1 MNTLILES
9 ERLVLRTF
17 KESDLHNVHEML
29 QKPESTIF
37 NPTSYSNDKNE
48 TQKLIDNWKS
58 ETKTEEVRKKFTFL
72 IETNIDNNFIGII
85 GIDILKLHYKN
96 AEIWYKLSPEIW
108 GKGYATE
115 AVERIIQFGF
125 EELKLHRI
133 EAGCAIDNI
142 ASYKVMEKSGM
153 IREAHR
159 RKLLPL
165 KSGWSDN
172 YEYAILEEDYFS
184 KLKIIH

>member
-1 MNTLILES
+1 MNNLILES
-9 ERLVLRTF
+9 ERLTLRAF
-17 KESDLHNVHEML
+17 KESDIHNVHEML
-29 QKPESTIF
+29 QKPESTVF
-37 NPTSYSNDKNE
+37 NPSSYSNDKNE
-48 TQKLIDNWKS
+48 TQKLINTWKS
-58 ETKTEEVRKKFTFL
+58 EAEAGENRKKFTFL
-72 IETNIDNNFIGII
+72 IETNRDHTFVGII
-85 GIDILKLHYKN
+85 GIDIIKPHYKN
-96 AEIWYKLSPEIW
+96 AETWYKLSPEIW

-115 AVERIIQFGF
+115 ALEKIIQFGF

>member
-1 MNTLILES
+1 MNTIILES
-9 ERLVLRTF
+9 ERLILRSF
-17 KESDLHNVHEML
+17 KESDIHNVHEML
-29 QKPESTIF
+29 LKPESTIF
-37 NPTSYSNDKNE
+37 NPTSYSDDINE
-48 TQKLIDNWKS
+48 TQKLINTWRS
-58 ETKTEEVRKKFTFL
+58 EAEAEENRKKFTFL
-72 IETNIDNNFIGII
+72 IETNIDHMFVGII
-85 GIDILKLHYKN
+85 GIDMIKLHYKN
-96 AEIWYKLSPEIW
+96 AEIWYKLCPEIW

-115 AVERIIQFGF
+115 ALERVIQFGF

-184 KLKIIH
+184 KL